1 MVEVAFELN
10 SVIKRVKM
18 FKIYFFILMLPN
30 IEELFYLKS
39 EKKSADNF
47 EIAEISYFCCS
58 ELFLT

>member
-18 FKIYFFILMLPN
+18 FKIYFFILMLPK

-39 EKKSADNF
+39 EKKKKK
-47 EIAEISYFCCS
+47 IRQ
-58 ELFLT
+58 

>member
-10 SVIKRVKM
+10 SVIKRVKI
-18 FKIYFFILMLPN
+18 FNFFILMLPK